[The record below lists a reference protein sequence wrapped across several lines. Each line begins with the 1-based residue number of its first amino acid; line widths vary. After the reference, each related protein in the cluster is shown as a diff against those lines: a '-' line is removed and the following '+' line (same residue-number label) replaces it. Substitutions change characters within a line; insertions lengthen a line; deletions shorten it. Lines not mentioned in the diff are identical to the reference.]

1 MTFDICIQLSCYKS
15 IRYVFFKIWLND
27 IETTKK

>member
-1 MTFDICIQLSCYKS
+1 MTFGICIQLSGYKS

-27 IETTKK
+27 IEMTS